1 MATLTYTLTTPSLLL
16 LLPTTMTNN
25 INCNSYAAAQWSQ
38 HPASPADATEG
49 ALLILAGAERAA
61 HEVSALLGEAA
72 RSGPV
77 SVARGDRDLR
87 RYSKLM
93 IALCCL
99 LLSQSGG
106 IIDISKK
113 YF

>member
-1 MATLTYTLTTPSLLL
+1 LLQLLL
-16 LLPTTMTNN
+16 SPISSHYNKNYTTLQH
-25 INCNSYAAAQWSQ
+25 NSYAAAQWSQ
-38 HPASPADATEG
+38 HPPSPADATEG

-87 RYSKLM
+87 RYLQLFELTACTSL
-93 IALCCL
+93 
-99 LLSQSGG
+99 
-106 IIDISKK
+106 
-113 YF
+113 Y